1 MYIIYKKKKNQVKIV
16 FVCVCVSKAGVD
28 GTRVD

>member
-16 FVCVCVSKAGVD
+16 CVCQRVKLVD